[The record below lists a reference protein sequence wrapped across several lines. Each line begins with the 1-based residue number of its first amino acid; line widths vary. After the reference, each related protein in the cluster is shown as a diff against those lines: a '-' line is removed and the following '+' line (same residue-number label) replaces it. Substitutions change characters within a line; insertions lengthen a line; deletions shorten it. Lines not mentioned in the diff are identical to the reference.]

1 MMETKSI
8 STHPFAHILPHGAG
22 RCKQLHAA
30 GHGKEQQTMT
40 KSWQGQNPH
49 QLLSE
54 FVYPMYFAGFR
65 RL

>member
-1 MMETKSI
+1 MT
-8 STHPFAHILPHGAG
+8 
-22 RCKQLHAA
+22 
-30 GHGKEQQTMT
+30 T